1 MGEREPVPIS
11 GMHAVSA
18 LGRGTDAQLAGALR
32 GAPAFRPVRRFDTTG
47 RRVTVAA
54 TLPDVGT
61 LPDEL
66 AAAID
71 AACRSAGLTSA
82 QRAESALLL
91 ASHGGPSSQPGA
103 FRADRPV
110 RTGAAPTADRDRVT
124 VTGGP
129 ARGPGDGVE
138 PAGRPAPELVAR
150 LARRCGLGSP
160 TRTYASACVSAS
172 TAVADAAAMIR
183 RGDRER
189 VVVAAGYLVEPD
201 QFALFDA
208 GRALAVD
215 GSVRPFSVG
224 RTGLLLGDGVAALVL
239 ESTVAV
245 RSRGVEPVAT
255 LYGWGR
261 AGDAYHPCRPDP
273 AGGGLARA
281 IGAALARAGLPAE
294 AVGYVNA
301 NATGTGFSDASEAAG
316 LRLALGDRAD
326 RIPVSSTKSL
336 HGHALEASGLLELVV
351 TVLALRHGKLPV
363 NAGWLGPD
371 AACPLDVVT
380 GAPRPVASPYAL
392 SLNAAFGGANTALLV
407 GAP

>member
-18 LGRGTDAQLAGALR
+18 LGRGADAQLAGVLC

-66 AAAID
+66 ADAID
-71 AACRSAGLTSA
+71 VACRSAGLTA
-82 QRAESALLL
+82 AERAESGLLL
-91 ASHGGPSSQPGA
+91 ATHGGPLSQPAA
-103 FRADRPV
+103 FRDDRPV
-110 RTGAAPTADRDRVT
+110 GSTDG
-124 VTGGP
+124 GGP
-129 ARGPGDGVE
+129 TGVPGGGAE
-138 PAGRPAPELVAR
+138 PDDGRPAPGGPTVPALVAH
-150 LARRCGLGSP
+150 LARVCGLGGP
-160 TRTYASACVSAS
+160 TRTYTSACVSAS

-189 VVVAAGYLVEPD
+189 MVVAAGYLVEPD

-208 GRALAVD
+208 GRALAAD
-215 GSVRPFSVG
+215 GAVRPFSVG
-224 RTGLLLGDGVAALVL
+224 RKGLLLGDGVAALVL
-239 ESTVAV
+239 ESAPAG
-245 RSRGVEPVAT
+245 RRRGAEPVAA
-255 LYGWGR
+255 LHGWGR
-261 AGDAYHPCRPDP
+261 AGDAYHPCQPDP
-273 AGGGLARA
+273 AGRGLARA
-281 IGAALARAGLPAE
+281 VGAALGRAGLPAE

-301 NATGTGFSDASEAAG
+301 NATGTGYSDASEAAA
-316 LRLALGDRAD
+316 LRLALGDLAGRV
-326 RIPVSSTKSL
+326 PVSSTKSL

-371 AACPLDVVT
+371 EACPLDVVT
-380 GAPRPVASPYAL
+380 GAPRPVGSPYAL